1 MSIPGTQDTAAC
13 PFTGEQPDGQADRS
27 APSATFSTTPAV
39 HAPSAAGVS
48 DSSTTEGTSIREAPV
63 ADWVTIPDLYRDP
76 FPIYRRM
83 REEAPVHWVPAV
95 NRYMVTSYAAC
106 HTIEQDAETYSAN
119 ETDSLMKRAMGHSM
133 LRKDDPEHKVDRDS
147 YGTTLRPGA
156 IKKHWNEIFESNN
169 ATYLDELVAKGPGA
183 DFVWDYAAPYA
194 AENLRLICGFH
205 NATQQDMQRWSQTM
219 IDGTGNY
226 ADDPEVWAKSA
237 ASSAEVDAAID
248 EMLPYLREHPDHS
261 LLSGLA
267 SLPIPLEA
275 IRANLKMTIGGG
287 LNEPRDVLA
296 TTVWALL
303 NHPDQLASIQG
314 EPKLY
319 ATAFEES
326 VRWVAPI
333 GMYPRQTTRDTELE
347 GVHLAEGSRVGVVLG
362 AANRDPAVFA
372 DPETFNIHRPKK
384 PHLGFGG
391 GAHFCAG
398 TWVARAQVAQIAMPA
413 LFDRLPGLRLDPDH
427 EAVDAGWVFRGLT
440 RMPVLWG

>member
-1 MSIPGTQDTAAC
+1 MNTPDTIGC
-13 PFTGEQPDGQADRS
+13 PFVGSSPPESTGAPERGNSAGDGGGNC
-27 APSATFSTTPAV
+27 APATAHTGPV
-39 HAPSAAGVS
+39 
-48 DSSTTEGTSIREAPV
+48 REAPV
-63 ADWVTIPDLYRDP
+63 ADWITIPDLYLNP
-76 FPIYRRM
+76 FPLYRRM

-106 HTIEQDAETYSAN
+106 HTIEQDDETFSAN
-119 ETDSLMKRAMGHSM
+119 ETGSLMKRAMGHSM
-133 LRKDDPEHKVDRDS
+133 LRKDDPEHRVDRDS
-147 YGTTLRPGA
+147 YGSTLRPGT
-156 IKKHWNEIFESNN
+156 IKKHWNGVFESNN
-169 ATYLDELVAKGPGA
+169 EKYLAALQEKGPGA

-205 NATQQDMQRWSQTM
+205 NATQEDMQQWSQTM

-226 ADDPEVWAKSA
+226 ADDADVWAKSA
-237 ASSAEVDAAID
+237 RSSAEVDAAID
-248 EMLPYLREHPDHS
+248 EMLPRLRANPDHS

-267 SLPIPLEA
+267 SLPIPVEV

-303 NHPDQLASIQG
+303 NHPGQLESVRND
-314 EPKLY
+314 PRLH

-333 GMYPRQTTRDTELE
+333 GMYPRETTHDTVLE
-347 GVHLAEGSRVGVVLG
+347 GIHLPQGSRLGVTLG
-362 AANRDPAVFA
+362 AANRDPAVFEE
-372 DPETFNIHRPKK
+372 PEVFNIHRKKK

-413 LFDRLPGLRLDPDH
+413 VVDRLPRLRLDP
-427 EAVDAGWVFRGLT
+427 ENPSIDAGWVFRGLVK
-440 RMPVLWG
+440 MPVLWG

>member
-1 MSIPGTQDTAAC
+1 MIVQGNQETQGC
-13 PFTGEQPDGQADRS
+13 PFSGALPDDPAERAAALASLPADHAS
-27 APSATFSTTPAV
+27 SVMGGAP
-39 HAPSAAGVS
+39 G
-48 DSSTTEGTSIREAPV
+48 STTEPPV

-106 HTIEQDAETYSAN
+106 HTIEQDAGVFSAN
-119 ETDSLMKRAMGHSM
+119 ETNSLMKRAMGHSM
-133 LRKDDPEHKVDRDS
+133 LRKDDPEHKVERDS
-147 YGTTLRPGA
+147 YGSTLRPGT
-156 IKKHWNEIFESNN
+156 IKKHWAAIFEENN
-169 ATYLDELVAKGPGA
+169 RRYLDALLDKGPGS

-205 NATQQDMQRWSQTM
+205 NSTQEDLQRWSQSM

-226 ADDPEVWAKSA
+226 ADDPDVWAKSETA
-237 ASSAEVDAAID
+237 SAEVDAAID
-248 EMLPYLREHPDHS
+248 DMIPYLLKNPDHS

-267 SLPIPLEA
+267 SMPIPLEA

-303 NHPDQLASIQG
+303 SNPAQLSDVLAN
-314 EPKLY
+314 PKLFPV
-319 ATAFEES
+319 AFEES

-333 GMYPRQTTRDTELE
+333 GMYPRQTTRETVLE
-347 GVHLAEGSRVGVVLG
+347 GVRLPAGARLGVVLG
-362 AANRDPAVFA
+362 AANRDPAVFE
-372 DPETFNIHRPKK
+372 DPESFNIHRPKK

-391 GAHFCAG
+391 GEHFCAG
-398 TWVARAQVAQIAMPA
+398 TWIARAQVAQVAMPA
-413 LFDRLPGLRLDPDH
+413 LFESLPGLRLDPDN
-427 EAVDAGWVFRGLT
+427 ASIDAGWVFRGLIK
-440 RMPVLWG
+440 MPVLWN

>member
-1 MSIPGTQDTAAC
+1 MTTPDTTQSPGC
-13 PFTGEQPDGQADRS
+13 PFTGAAADA
-27 APSATFSTTPAV
+27 APGAADTAAADAPVPA
-39 HAPSAAGVS
+39 AETDA
-48 DSSTTEGTSIREAPV
+48 REAPV

-106 HTIEQDAETYSAN
+106 HTIEQDAETFSAN
-119 ETDSLMKRAMGHSM
+119 ETGSLMKRSMGHSM
-133 LRKDDPEHKVDRDS
+133 LRKDDPEHRTERDS
-147 YGTTLRPGA
+147 YGSTLRPGT
-156 IKKHWNEIFESNN
+156 IKNHWKTLFEANNEK
-169 ATYLDELVAKGPGA
+169 YLAELEAKGPGA

-205 NATQQDMQRWSQTM
+205 NATQEDLQRWSQTM

-237 ASSAEVDAAID
+237 QSSAEVDAAID
-248 EMLPYLREHPDHS
+248 EMLPYFRDNPDHS
-261 LLSGLA
+261 LLSGL
-267 SLPIPLEA
+267 SSMPIPLES

-303 NHPDQLASIQG
+303 SNPGQLDAVKAD
-314 EPKLY
+314 PKLC

-333 GMYPRQTTRDTELE
+333 GMYPREATRDTILE
-347 GVHLAEGSRVGVVLG
+347 GVRLPQGARIGVVLG
-362 AANRDPAVFA
+362 AANRDPSVFE
-372 DPETFNIHRPKK
+372 DPEMYNIHRPKK

-398 TWVARAQVAQIAMPA
+398 TWVARAQVAQVAMPA
-413 LFDRLPGLRLDPDH
+413 LFARFPQLRLDPAS
-427 EAVDAGWVFRGLT
+427 ETVDAGWVFRGMVK
-440 RMPVLWG
+440 MPVVWAQPEHLS